1 MFPAAVALH
10 NCEVRWHTLLP
21 SLALRIRAQH
31 SSELL
36 RRYANGFSSCGCLS
50 GRLADACRV
59 PVECLSCVTVRACRL
74 AFAVAAASQRRSPRR
89 PVADFTP
96 AGTVLSPWGLA
107 RSASLPARSLLACR
121 LVQCRPFQLRS
132 DAAQGRA
139 ALPAS
144 NFAGALCNPEVAC
157 CRSRRSR
164 RRLRRVAPLPS

>member
-10 NCEVRWHTLLP
+10 NCEVRWHALLP
-21 SLALRIRAQH
+21 SLALRIRAKH

-36 RRYANGFSSCGCLS
+36 RRYANGFNSCGCLS
-50 GRLADACRV
+50 GRLADVCRV
-59 PVECLSCVTVRACRL
+59 PVECLSCVRACRL

-96 AGTVLSPWGLA
+96 AGTVLSPWELA

-144 NFAGALCNPEVAC
+144 NFAGALCTPEVAC